1 MLFGCG
7 WGKCFFQNTNGK
19 GHEEGLPTLAILW
32 LASGDKEKYG
42 TGRQESSGR
51 PYFWGLP
58 TPSPQNTQDTNLS
71 YFWVSHCEP
80 RHQVSG
86 SCILGWRVLR
96 CRQGETLKDWGWS
109 KDVVNGALSHWTGPE
124 GKIDIRG
131 PQSLR
136 TWIGMKGKRTDGTE
150 NQVESAGLRNIV
162 LRRRAIE
169 EVTHLMNHLVDTWT
183 RYTEH
188 SHNYSGIPD

>member
-1 MLFGCG
+1 MFLSKYQWQGTWRG
-7 WGKCFFQNTNGK
+7 LSHLSNSVTCFRRQR
-19 GHEEGLPTLAILW
+19 E
-32 LASGDKEKYG
+32 YG

-51 PYFWGLP
+51 TYFWGLP

-71 YFWVSHCEP
+71 YFWVLHCEP

-96 CRQGETLKDWGWS
+96 CRQGETLKDWGLS

-150 NQVESAGLRNIV
+150 NQVESAGLQNIV

-183 RYTEH
+183 HYNEH
-188 SHNYSGIPD
+188 RHNYSRIPD